1 MSDTYRGSA
10 SFNGLYE
17 GSAIF
22 LESSPASDSSG
33 EYGCPAGN
41 FLFYAYANFN
51 QPHLNCCLAS
61 MNVKHL
67 CLIYIIILELLKP
80 DNICV
85 LDLMKYD
92 SLIPCSASH
101 LLIIWLHMKLHPLP
115 NPSIIATLVRSFH
128 RCLEIQID
136 LSNQK
141 KSDIPGS
148 RGKEEL
154 LLLQSSVTS
163 LHLACLT
170 FTLGL
175 LFCEL

>member
-1 MSDTYRGSA
+1 MCHQGHGEFTFLKRVIYIGFQIFSHFA
-10 SFNGLYE
+10 SFN
-17 GSAIF
+17 
-22 LESSPASDSSG
+22 
-33 EYGCPAGN
+33 AGN